1 MNALASSILASKCPV
16 ISLPIVTYSIFFHLI
31 FSIVVNSA
39 VFIFT
44 DSYGDKKDDEKKSPR
59 GGDPPSRP
67 AWVDPVVPAPA
78 REEPGSA
85 VSGPRGNYAR
95 YHEALQ
101 KRMKEREENKQK
113 QIELGS
119 S

>member
-1 MNALASSILASKCPV
+1 M
-16 ISLPIVTYSIFFHLI
+16 TYSIFFHLI

-44 DSYGDKKDDEKKSPR
+44 DSYGDKKDEEKKSPR
-59 GGDPPSRP
+59 VGDTPSKP

-85 VSGPRGNYAR
+85 VSGPRANYAR

>member
-1 MNALASSILASKCPV
+1 MFKNNFPCKLLVVFILNIFNV
-16 ISLPIVTYSIFFHLI
+16 I
-31 FSIVVNSA
+31 NSA

-59 GGDPPSRP
+59 GGDPPSKP

-85 VSGPRGNYAR
+85 VYGPRGNYAR

-113 QIELGS
+113 QIQLGNTLDPRGREY
-119 S
+119 